1 MGTVQI
7 GRETMQQVATMPSVQ
22 AALLAKARLVFGI
35 AQTEAYRQ
43 GRVNLGD
50 QMRITSGVRPGA
62 KAAGFRRSYARVES
76 TLTEE
81 QQKQDNAR
89 GKQSRAQIMRR
100 AARG

>member
-1 MGTVQI
+1 MGAVQI

-22 AALLAKARLVFGI
+22 AALQAKARLVFGI

-50 QMRITSGVRPGA
+50 QMRITSGIRPGA
-62 KAAGFRRSYARVES
+62 KAAGFRRPYVRIES

-89 GKQSRAQIMRR
+89 AKQSRAQIMRR

>member
-1 MGTVQI
+1 
-7 GRETMQQVATMPSVQ
+7 MPSVQ

>member
-1 MGTVQI
+1 MGAVQI

-22 AALLAKARLVFGI
+22 AALQAKARLLFGI
-35 AQTEAYRQ
+35 AQTEAYKQ

-50 QMRITSGVRPGA
+50 QMRITSGVRSGA

-89 GKQSRAQIMRR
+89 AKQSRVQIMRR

>member
-1 MGTVQI
+1 MGAVQI

-35 AQTEAYRQ
+35 AQTEAYKQ
-43 GRVNLGD
+43 GRVNLGN
-50 QMRITSGVRPGA
+50 QMRITSGVRPGT

-76 TLTEE
+76 TLNEA

-89 GKQSRAQIMRR
+89 AKQSRAQIMRR

>member
-22 AALLAKARLVFGI
+22 AALQAKARLVFGI
-35 AQTEAYRQ
+35 AQTEAYKQ

-50 QMRITSGVRPGA
+50 QMRITSGIRPGA
-62 KAAGFRRSYARVES
+62 KASGFQRPYVRIES

-89 GKQSRAQIMRR
+89 AKQSRAQIMRR

>member
-1 MGTVQI
+1 
-7 GRETMQQVATMPSVQ
+7 MQQVATMPSVQ

-35 AQTEAYRQ
+35 AQTEAYKQ

-89 GKQSRAQIMRR
+89 GKKSRAQIMRR

>member
-1 MGTVQI
+1 MGAVQI

-22 AALLAKARLVFGI
+22 AALQAKARLVFGI

-50 QMRITSGVRPGA
+50 AMRITSGVRPGT
-62 KAAGFRRSYARVES
+62 KAAGFRRSYARIES

>member
-22 AALLAKARLVFGI
+22 AALLARARLVFGI

-50 QMRITSGVRPGA
+50 AMRITSGVRPGT

>member
-1 MGTVQI
+1 MGAVQI

-22 AALLAKARLVFGI
+22 AALLARARLVFGI

-50 QMRITSGVRPGA
+50 AMRITSGARPGA

>member
-1 MGTVQI
+1 MGAVQI

-22 AALLAKARLVFGI
+22 AALLARARLLFGI
-35 AQTEAYRQ
+35 AQTEAYKQ

-50 QMRITSGVRPGA
+50 QMRITSGVRPGT

-76 TLTEE
+76 TLTEA

-89 GKQSRAQIMRR
+89 AKQSRAQIMRR

>member
-1 MGTVQI
+1 MGAVQI

-35 AQTEAYRQ
+35 AQTEAYKQ

-50 QMRITSGVRPGA
+50 QMRITSGVRPGT

-76 TLTEE
+76 TLNEA

-89 GKQSRAQIMRR
+89 AKQSRAQIMRR

>member
-22 AALLAKARLVFGI
+22 AALLARARLVFGI
-35 AQTEAYRQ
+35 AQTEAYKQ

-50 QMRITSGVRPGA
+50 QMRITSGVRSGT

-89 GKQSRAQIMRR
+89 AKQSRAQIMRR

>member
-22 AALLAKARLVFGI
+22 AALLARARLVFGI

-43 GRVNLGD
+43 GRDNLGD
-50 QMRITSGVRPGA
+50 AMCITSGVRPGA
-62 KAAGFRRSYARVES
+62 KAAGFRRSYARVVS

-81 QQKQDNAR
+81 QQKQGNAHA
-89 GKQSRAQIMRR
+89 KQSRAQIMRR

>member
-22 AALLAKARLVFGI
+22 AALQAKARLVFGI

-50 QMRITSGVRPGA
+50 AMRITSGVRPGT
-62 KAAGFRRSYARVES
+62 KSAGFRRSYARVES

-100 AARG
+100 AARV

>member
-22 AALLAKARLVFGI
+22 AALLARARLVFGI

-50 QMRITSGVRPGA
+50 AMRITSGVRAGT

-89 GKQSRAQIMRR
+89 AKQSRAQIMRR

>member
-22 AALLAKARLVFGI
+22 AALLARARLVFGI
-35 AQTEAYRQ
+35 AQTEAYKQ

-50 QMRITSGVRPGA
+50 QMRITSGVRPGT

-76 TLTEE
+76 TLNEA

-89 GKQSRAQIMRR
+89 AKQSRAQIMRR

>member
-1 MGTVQI
+1 MGAVQI

-22 AALLAKARLVFGI
+22 AALQAKARLLFGI
-35 AQTEAYRQ
+35 AQTEAYKQ

-50 QMRITSGVRPGA
+50 QMRITSGVRPGT

-89 GKQSRAQIMRR
+89 AKQSRAQIMRR

>member
-1 MGTVQI
+1 MGAVQI

-35 AQTEAYRQ
+35 AQTEAYKQ

-50 QMRITSGVRPGA
+50 QMRITSGVRPDA
-62 KAAGFRRSYARVES
+62 KAAGFRRSYARAES
-76 TLTEE
+76 TLTKE

>member
-1 MGTVQI
+1 MGAVQI

-35 AQTEAYRQ
+35 AQAEAYKQ

-76 TLTEE
+76 TLNDA

-89 GKQSRAQIMRR
+89 AKQSRAQIMRR

>member
-1 MGTVQI
+1 MGAVQI

-22 AALLAKARLVFGI
+22 AALLAKARLLFGI
-35 AQTEAYRQ
+35 AQTEAYKQ

-50 QMRITSGVRPGA
+50 QMRITSGVRSGA

-76 TLTEE
+76 TLTED

-89 GKQSRAQIMRR
+89 AKQSRAQIMRR

>member
-1 MGTVQI
+1 MPRVELSRDI
-7 GRETMQQVATMPSVQ
+7 LQQVAQLPSVQ
-22 AALLAKARLVFGI
+22 AALQAKARLVFGI
-35 AQTEAYRQ
+35 AQTEAYKQ

-50 QMRITSGVRPGA
+50 QMRITSGIRPGA
-62 KAAGFRRSYARVES
+62 KASGFRRSYVRIES

-89 GKQSRAQIMRR
+89 GKKSRAQIMRR

>member
-1 MGTVQI
+1 
-7 GRETMQQVATMPSVQ
+7 MPSVQ

-35 AQTEAYRQ
+35 AQTEAYKQ

-76 TLTEE
+76 TLTED

-89 GKQSRAQIMRR
+89 AKKSRAQIMRR

>member
-22 AALLAKARLVFGI
+22 AVLLARARLVFGI

-50 QMRITSGVRPGA
+50 QMRITSGVRPGT

>member
-1 MGTVQI
+1 MGAVQI
-7 GRETMQQVATMPSVQ
+7 GRETMQHVATMPSVQ
-22 AALLAKARLVFGI
+22 AALLAKARLVFGV
-35 AQTEAYRQ
+35 AQTEAYKQ

-50 QMRITSGVRPGA
+50 AMRITSGARPGT
-62 KAAGFRRSYARVES
+62 KAAGFRRSYARIES

>member
-1 MGTVQI
+1 MGAVQI
-7 GRETMQQVATMPSVQ
+7 GRETMQQVATTPSVQ

-35 AQTEAYRQ
+35 AQTEAYKQ

-50 QMRITSGVRPGA
+50 QMRITSGIRTGA
-62 KAAGFRRSYARVES
+62 KASGFRRPYVRIES
-76 TLTEE
+76 TLTEA

-89 GKQSRAQIMRR
+89 AKQSRAQIMRR